1 MSLKD
6 EIEKY
11 VPYNEQEE
19 VDKEMML
26 YYINLFDDVLTR
38 DNRTCHFSASNWVVN
53 KDKTKVLMVYH
64 NIYDSWCWTGGH
76 ADGTE
81 NLEHVAIKEL
91 TEETGLKNFKLL
103 DNNIASLEILPVQS
117 HIKRGKFVPTHLH
130 LNCTYFIEADENES
144 LQIKEDENKGVKWI
158 NIDDIEKMVSE
169 PHMIPIYKKLDGRIR
184 GGKNK

>member
-6 EIEKY
+6 EIENY

-19 VDKEMML
+19 VDKELML

-38 DNRTCHFSASNWVVN
+38 NNRTCHFSASNWVVN
-53 KDKTKVLMVYH
+53 KDRTKVLMVYH

-76 ADGTE
+76 ADGDE
-81 NLEHVAIKEL
+81 DLKHVAIKEL

-103 DNNIASLEILPVQS
+103 DKNIASIEILPAQS

-130 LNCTYFIEADENES
+130 LNCTYLIEADEKEN
-144 LQIKEDENKGVKWI
+144 LRIKEDENKGVKWI
-158 NIDDIEKMVSE
+158 TIDDIEKMVSE
-169 PHMIPIYKKLDGRIR
+169 PHMIPIYKKLNERIR
-184 GGKNK
+184 GGRIK